1 MSFSVKF
8 SPFLMSLGATGT
20 YGLEGEF
27 INSEPSKKPNGSP
40 YEFSDISVVGN
51 HYFIDMEGKIFTIV
65 FKNINGANGFPY
77 IELNNLLGQ
86 NFTPQLAD
94 GIISIINPITMQFY
108 LTSAASKSLK
118 AKIQRINV
126 RDLIVAGGSGVN
138 IYNADGTLNE
148 NRVLTLGDSQLTF
161 KDGPSEI
168 SFNKDVF
175 NLVGVNI
182 ETTNSIIQHSAD
194 GSRWSQHTTNIGSTV
209 KTKL

>member
-8 SPFLMSLGATGT
+8 SPFLISLGITGS

-27 INSEPSKKPNGSP
+27 INSEPSKKPDGTP
-40 YEFSDISVVGN
+40 YEFSDISIVGN
-51 HYFIDMEGKIFTIV
+51 HYFIDLEGNIFTVV

-86 NFTPQLAD
+86 EFIPQLAD

-108 LTSAASKSLK
+108 LTSATSESLK
-118 AKIQRINV
+118 AKVQRINV
-126 RDLIVAGGSGVN
+126 RDLIIAGGSGAN
-138 IYNADGTLNE
+138 IYNTNGTLNE
-148 NRVLTLGDSQLTF
+148 DRVLTLGDSQLTF
-161 KDGPSEI
+161 KDGSSEI

-175 NLVGVNI
+175 NLIDVNI
-182 ETTNSIIQHSAD
+182 ETTNPIIQHSSD
-194 GSRWSQHTTNIGSTV
+194 GSRWSQRTTNIGSTI